1 MNRCRVLFEFL
12 RPLCWRLAAALAVTA
27 VLTVLG
33 LVPPLLLKSVIDDV
47 IQKSNAGLLPIIA
60 AIAVSVALF
69 TPIVGFYSSVI
80 IAYLG
85 RRFVFDVRNTLYRKI
100 LSHSMGFFHEM
111 SAGRLMA
118 RLMEDTAAVQRM
130 ITANS
135 VTLVNDTVSFFFCMA
150 ALIYLRWE
158 LGLVVVGLV
167 PLYVFN
173 HHFFVRRIERKN
185 QEMLSYRER
194 VVAQIEER
202 ISGTRLVKMFSQ
214 EKAESE
220 RLRERLDEIVRL
232 ASAGTFLNSMFT
244 GMATSI
250 TSLGN
255 ALLFG
260 LGCFLVLHDWMTY
273 GEVMAFMAYLTRM
286 LHSALNFTQITGQ
299 LQETMVSVDR
309 VTEILEKPLELQE
322 KVDATELPPV
332 SGHIRFENVQFGYIE
347 SQPVL
352 SDFNLEIPAGK
363 VVALVGHSGCGK
375 STLTSLLLR
384 FYDPQQGRIL
394 IDGYD
399 ISTVKLK
406 SLRLQMSQVLQQP
419 FMFDDTIRENIRYGR
434 PDATDAEIREV
445 AKIANLS
452 KWVESLTDQ
461 YDTVLGERGL
471 RPSLGQKQQLSI
483 ARAIMTDPA
492 ILIMDEAT
500 SSLDAASEALIQ
512 GALERVL
519 KGRTSM
525 VVAHRLSTIRNADL
539 IVVMDHGRAVETGAH
554 DDLMQIEGGRYR
566 AYHTRQSEGIDIPSD
581 DLAESEQTAGLFR
594 SELRAIK

>member
-1 MNRCRVLFEFL
+1 MNRCRALFKFL
-12 RPLCWRLAAALAVTA
+12 RPLVWRLAAALAATA

-47 IQKSNAGLLPIIA
+47 IEQSNVGLLPIIA
-60 AIAVSVALF
+60 AIAVGVAVF
-69 TPIVGFYSSVI
+69 TPIVEFYSSVI
-80 IAYLG
+80 IKYLG
-85 RRFVFDVRNTLYRKI
+85 RRFVFDVRNTLYEKI
-100 LSHSMGFFHEM
+100 LSHSMGFFHQM
-111 SAGRLMA
+111 SAGRLMS

-158 LGLVVVGLV
+158 LGLVVIGLV

-173 HHFFVRRIERKN
+173 HHFFVKRIAKKN
-185 QEMLSYRER
+185 REMLSYREL

-202 ISGTRLVKMFSQ
+202 ISGTRLVKMYSR

-220 RLRERLDEIVRL
+220 HLRDQLDEIVRL
-232 ASAGTFLNSMFT
+232 ASAGTLLNSMFT

-260 LGCFLVLHDWMTY
+260 LGCFLVMHEWMTY
-273 GEVMAFMAYLTRM
+273 GEVMAFMAYLSRM
-286 LHSALNFTQITGQ
+286 LLSALNFTQITGQ

-309 VTEILEKPLELQE
+309 VTEILEMPLELQE
-322 KVDATELPPV
+322 KPGAKVLPPV
-332 SGHIRFENVQFGYIE
+332 TGNIRFENVEFGYIE

-352 SDFNLEIPAGK
+352 SNFNLEIPAGK

-384 FYDPQQGRIL
+384 FYDPQKGRIL
-394 IDGYD
+394 IDGND
-399 ISTVKLK
+399 VSDVTLR
-406 SLRLQMSQVLQQP
+406 SLRKQMSQVLQQP
-419 FMFDDTIRENIRYGR
+419 FLFDDTIRANIRYGK
-434 PDATDAEIREV
+434 PEATDAEVRKV
-445 AKIANLS
+445 AEIANLTE
-452 KWVESLTDQ
+452 WIESLPDQ

-492 ILIMDEAT
+492 VLIMDEAT
-500 SSLDAASEALIQ
+500 SSLDAASEAMIQ

-519 KGRTSM
+519 RGRTSL

-539 IVVMDHGRAVETGAH
+539 IVVMDHGRVVETGAH
-554 DDLMQIEGGRYR
+554 DDLMEKEGGRYR
-566 AYHTRQSEGIDIPSD
+566 AFYTRQSEGVAIDAD
-581 DLAESEQTAGLFR
+581 DLGESEQSAGA
-594 SELRAIK
+594 SSAELRAIQ